1 MDLCPA
7 ITDSET
13 MANRQLIPW
22 ARLSV
27 ICLPIAAIAA
37 CEGGDD
43 TRDERESKTML
54 EVYRTVA
61 QPTDPAIGTNME
73 IRARGGLRVAISTHP
88 GTHFVAGAALQG
100 QADSC
105 VGVPQDS
112 SPLAVI
118 VKPDATETLL
128 YVALYPGEACV
139 GTPLR
144 TVATSVTTTRP
155 GPADEGGS
163 DADSDAAL
171 DAEAVDAA
179 HVDAT
184 SDGPS
189 AADAGGEQ

>member
-88 GTHFVAGAALQG
+88 GTHFVAGGNRQTGRDGNASVRRALPRRG
-100 QADSC
+100 MRRNA
-105 VGVPQDS
+105 
-112 SPLAVI
+112 LAHRRDI
-118 VKPDATETLL
+118 RDND
-128 YVALYPGEACV
+128 EAWT
-139 GTPLR
+139 GR
-144 TVATSVTTTRP
+144 
-155 GPADEGGS
+155 
-163 DADSDAAL
+163 
-171 DAEAVDAA
+171 
-179 HVDAT
+179 
-184 SDGPS
+184 
-189 AADAGGEQ
+189 